1 MTWKN
6 CVLLACALS
15 ASMVFLGCAEE
26 CVETDD
32 GGYCVDYY
40 GYGYYYDSLVTG
52 VTYEN
57 IDEVDGEDQVV
68 RTSVTG
74 EGGDPGVF
82 RYREGRT
89 VRFSLGATVL
99 GESAGQARVTPFD
112 LTGIEE
118 EAVGG
123 CDASELPGDEDSFRQ
138 VAHMAVLLQTLD
150 TDGDPTEG
158 IEISSDV
165 AALFDEVEL
174 EIDQVWADFQTDL
187 QVVLDAAKDGG
198 LLPSERE
205 IVARE
210 DALSALYAA
219 IFEECQ

>member
-6 CVLLACALS
+6 GVLLSCVVG
-15 ASMVFLGCAEE
+15 ASMVFLGCDEE

-40 GYGYYYDSLVTG
+40 GSGYYYDSLVSG

-57 IDEVDGEDQVV
+57 LDPEGQVV
-68 RTSVTG
+68 RASVTG
-74 EGGDPGVF
+74 EDDDPGLF
-82 RYREGRT
+82 RYRDEEGYS
-89 VRFSLGATVL
+89 VRFSLGDTVL
-99 GESAGQARVTPFD
+99 GEAAGQERITPFD

-118 EAVGG
+118 DAVGE
-123 CDASELPGDEDSFRQ
+123 CDASELPDDEDPFRQ
-138 VAHMAVLLQTLD
+138 VAHLAVLLQTLD

-158 IEISSDV
+158 IEIRSDV
-165 AALFDEVEL
+165 AALFDGVQL
-174 EIDQVWADFQTDL
+174 EIDQLWADFQTDL
-187 QVVLDAAKDGG
+187 QAVLDDAKSAD

-210 DALSALYAA
+210 DALTALYAA
-219 IFEECQ
+219 IFEECQQ